1 MVSKANFL
9 KGMKEISEFVGFSTA
24 TVIKHKKAYA
34 GMPIRQEG
42 GLWIG
47 DPVKLEAFYQ
57 DLAAGETEKWL
68 EPAAK

>member
-1 MVSKANFL
+1 MVSKANIL
-9 KGMKEISEFVGFSTA
+9 KGMKEIAAFVGFSEA

-47 DPVKLEAFYQ
+47 DPERLEQFYK
-57 DLAAGETEKWL
+57 DMAAGETEKWL
-68 EPAAK
+68 

>member
-9 KGMKEISEFVGFSTA
+9 RGMKEISEFVGFGQA
-24 TVIKHKKAYA
+24 TVVKHKKNYP
-34 GMPIRQEG
+34 GMPIRLEG
-42 GLWIG
+42 ACWIG

-68 EPAAK
+68 